1 MELDKTE
8 ALLKKYEDGN
18 TSLAEEKQ
26 LREYFTSEDIPAHL
40 EEYRLIFSYVAREN
54 SASYPGEIKVKSHKR
69 KYAFTGIAA
78 SIILAVGLF
87 VGLNNGQE
95 DLNQQD
101 LGTIE
106 DPQEAYEKAKESLQ
120 LISAAL
126 NSGKEDLAYIEEFD
140 KAKNKY
146 IKE

>member
-1 MELDKTE
+1 MEFDKIE
-8 ALLKKYEDGN
+8 ALLEKYEDGN
-18 TSLAEEKQ
+18 TSLAEEKL
-26 LREYFTSEDIPAHL
+26 LREYFTSRDIPAHL
-40 EEYRLIFSYVAREN
+40 EEYRLIFNYVAREN
-54 SASYPGEIKVKSHKR
+54 SSSYPGEIKVKSHTR

-78 SIILAVGLF
+78 SIVLAAGLF
-87 VGLNNGQE
+87 IGLEKGQE
-95 DLNQQD
+95 NLNQQD

-120 LISAAL
+120 LISEAL

-140 KAKNKY
+140 KATSKY

>member
-1 MELDKTE
+1 MELDKIE
-8 ALLKKYEDGN
+8 ALLAKYEEGN
-18 TSLAEEKQ
+18 TSLAEEKS
-26 LREYFTSEDIPAHL
+26 LREYFTSGDVPSHL
-40 EEYRLIFSYVAREN
+40 EEYKLIFTYVAREN
-54 SASYPGEIKVKSHKR
+54 TAAYPREIKVETHKKR
-69 KYAFTGIAA
+69 YAFTGIAA
-78 SIILAVGLF
+78 SIVLAVGLF

-126 NSGKEDLAYIEEFD
+126 NSGREDLAYIEEFD